1 MKMVIP
7 VWLFTIQLFYHWH
20 FMEFQKA
27 VRFQKDLIFISA
39 THYFG
44 YAELLQMIIDEF
56 GNQNRDLTV

>member
-7 VWLFTIQLFYHWH
+7 VWLFTIQLFYDWH

-39 THYFG
+39 T
-44 YAELLQMIIDEF
+44 LI
-56 GNQNRDLTV
+56 T